1 MTTVNKKLIQEVESP
16 FHSYLL
22 FSNFSSELVKQA
34 KMFAMLLAFDSKDYA
49 EHPDINIIDSEN
61 INTLGVEDIRDVINK
76 DSLSPI
82 EGRYKVVIFP
92 PVKSLTEEASNALLK
107 TIEEPSSRSIFIILS
122 SGKFWSHARDDSQNT
137 ILSTI
142 KSRCRTIFLE
152 SENEIKFDFSTLD
165 FEKFLDG
172 TYLNLDIEK
181 NLVEKLQEATQD
193 LKEINETE
201 SERIKRYQIFLNTI
215 NEFVSNFDETRN
227 ITPNSVLIESLTYL
241 GRHWHL
247 RSQNQRVPP
256 ELWPDLQEPHES
268 TLQPIFRRRADAGRQ
283 GALCPKCILCHWF
296 V

>member
-1 MTTVNKKLIQEVESP
+1 MTTVNKKLTQEVESP

-22 FSNFSSELVKQA
+22 FSNFSSELFKQA
-34 KMFAMLLAFDSKDYA
+34 KMFAMLLAFDSKDYT
-49 EHPDINIIDSEN
+49 EHPDIKIIDSEN
-61 INTLGVEDIRDVINK
+61 LNTLGVEDIRDVIVK

-92 PVKSLTEEASNALLK
+92 PIKSLTEEASNALLK

-172 TYLNLDIEK
+172 TYLNLDTEK

-193 LKEINETE
+193 LKDINETE

-241 GRHWHL
+241 GSSL
-247 RSQNQRVPP
+247 II
-256 ELWPDLQEPHES
+256 QEN
-268 TLQPIFRRRADAGRQ
+268 LDQDYYDF
-283 GALCPKCILCHWF
+283 ILKLETAMQEISSGMRPQI
-296 V
+296 VLSNLTINSGSNE

>member
-1 MTTVNKKLIQEVESP
+1 MTTVNKKLIQEVDSP

-34 KMFAMLLAFDSKDYA
+34 KMFAMLLAFDTKDYVD
-49 EHPDINIIDSEN
+49 HPDIKIIDSEN
-61 INTLGVEDIRDVINK
+61 LNTLGVEDIRDVINK

-82 EGRYKVVIFP
+82 EGKYKVVIFP

-241 GRHWHL
+241 GSSL
-247 RSQNQRVPP
+247 IT
-256 ELWPDLQEPHES
+256 QEN
-268 TLQPIFRRRADAGRQ
+268 LDQDYYDF
-283 GALCPKCILCHWF
+283 ILKLETAMQEISSGMRPQI
-296 V
+296 VLSNLTINSGSNE

>member
-1 MTTVNKKLIQEVESP
+1 MTTVNKKLTQETESP

-34 KMFAMLLAFDSKDYA
+34 KMFAMLLAFDTKDYVD
-49 EHPDINIIDSEN
+49 HPDIKIIDSEN
-61 INTLGVEDIRDVINK
+61 LNTLGVEDIRDVINK

-82 EGRYKVVIFP
+82 EGKYKVVIFP

-227 ITPNSVLIESLTYL
+227 ITSNSVLVESLTYL
-241 GRHWHL
+241 GSSL
-247 RSQNQRVPP
+247 IT
-256 ELWPDLQEPHES
+256 QEN
-268 TLQPIFRRRADAGRQ
+268 LDQDYYDF
-283 GALCPKCILCHWF
+283 ILKLETAMQEISSGMRPQI
-296 V
+296 VLSNLTINSGSNE

>member
-1 MTTVNKKLIQEVESP
+1 MTTVNKKLTQEVESP

-22 FSNFSSELVKQA
+22 FSNFSSELVEQA
-34 KMFAMLLAFDSKDYA
+34 KMFAMLLAFDSKDYS
-49 EHPDINIIDSEN
+49 EHPDIKIIDSEN
-61 INTLGVEDIRDVINK
+61 LNTLGVEDIRDVINK

-122 SGKFWSHARDDSQNT
+122 SGKFWSHARDDSKNT

-181 NLVEKLQEATQD
+181 NLVEKLQEVTQD
-193 LKEINETE
+193 LKDINETE

-241 GRHWHL
+241 GSSL
-247 RSQNQRVPP
+247 IT
-256 ELWPDLQEPHES
+256 QEN
-268 TLQPIFRRRADAGRQ
+268 LDQDYYDF
-283 GALCPKCILCHWF
+283 ILKLEIAMQEISSGMRPQI
-296 V
+296 VLSNLTINSGSNE

>member
-1 MTTVNKKLIQEVESP
+1 MTTVNKKLLQEVESP

-34 KMFAMLLAFDSKDYA
+34 KMFAMLLAFDTKDYT
-49 EHPDINIIDSEN
+49 EHPDIKIIDSEN
-61 INTLGVEDIRDVINK
+61 LNTLGVEDIRDVINK

-82 EGRYKVVIFP
+82 EGKYKVVIFP

-152 SENEIKFDFSTLD
+152 SDNEIKFDFSTLD
-165 FEKFLDG
+165 YEKFLDG

-181 NLVEKLQEATQD
+181 NLVEKLQEVTQD
-193 LKEINETE
+193 LKDINETE

-227 ITPNSVLIESLTYL
+227 ITSNSVLIESLTYL
-241 GRHWHL
+241 GSSL
-247 RSQNQRVPP
+247 II
-256 ELWPDLQEPHES
+256 QEN
-268 TLQPIFRRRADAGRQ
+268 LDQDYYDF
-283 GALCPKCILCHWF
+283 ILKLETAMQEISSGMRPQI
-296 V
+296 VLSNLTINSGSNE

>member
-1 MTTVNKKLIQEVESP
+1 MTTVNKKLIQEVKSP

-227 ITPNSVLIESLTYL
+227 ITSNSVLIESLTYL
-241 GRHWHL
+241 GSSL
-247 RSQNQRVPP
+247 IT
-256 ELWPDLQEPHES
+256 QEN
-268 TLQPIFRRRADAGRQ
+268 LDQDYYDF
-283 GALCPKCILCHWF
+283 ILKLEIAMQEISSGMRPQI
-296 V
+296 VLSNLTINSGSNE

>member
-1 MTTVNKKLIQEVESP
+1 LTIVNKKLLQEVESP

-34 KMFAMLLAFDSKDYA
+34 KMFAMLLSFDTKDYA
-49 EHPDINIIDSEN
+49 DHPDIKVIDSEN

-82 EGRYKVVIFP
+82 EGKYKVVIFP

-181 NLVEKLQEATQD
+181 NLVKKLQEATQD

-201 SERIKRYQIFLNTI
+201 SERIKRYQIFINTI
-215 NEFVSNFDETRN
+215 NEFVSNFDETR
-227 ITPNSVLIESLTYL
+227 TPNSVLIESLTYL
-241 GRHWHL
+241 GSSL
-247 RSQNQRVPP
+247 IIQENLDQDYYDFILKLETAMQEISSGMRSQIVLSNLTINSGSN
-256 ELWPDLQEPHES
+256 E
-268 TLQPIFRRRADAGRQ
+268 
-283 GALCPKCILCHWF
+283 
-296 V
+296 

>member
-1 MTTVNKKLIQEVESP
+1 MTTVNKKLIQEVKSP

-215 NEFVSNFDETRN
+215 NEFISNFDETRN
-227 ITPNSVLIESLTYL
+227 ITSNSVLIESLTYL
-241 GRHWHL
+241 GSSL
-247 RSQNQRVPP
+247 IT
-256 ELWPDLQEPHES
+256 QEN
-268 TLQPIFRRRADAGRQ
+268 LDQDYYDF
-283 GALCPKCILCHWF
+283 ILKLEIAMQEISSGMRPQI
-296 V
+296 VLSNLTINSGSNE

>member
-34 KMFAMLLAFDSKDYA
+34 KMFAMLLAFDTKDYVD
-49 EHPDINIIDSEN
+49 HPDIKIIDSEN
-61 INTLGVEDIRDVINK
+61 LNTLGVEDIRDVINK

-82 EGRYKVVIFP
+82 EGKYKVVIFP

-181 NLVEKLQEATQD
+181 NLVEKLQEVTQD
-193 LKEINETE
+193 LKDINETE

-241 GRHWHL
+241 GSSL
-247 RSQNQRVPP
+247 IT
-256 ELWPDLQEPHES
+256 QEN
-268 TLQPIFRRRADAGRQ
+268 LDQDYYDF
-283 GALCPKCILCHWF
+283 ILKLETAMQEISSGMRPQI
-296 V
+296 VLSNLTINSGSNE

>member
-34 KMFAMLLAFDSKDYA
+34 KMFAMLLAFDTKDYVD
-49 EHPDINIIDSEN
+49 HPDIKIIDSEN
-61 INTLGVEDIRDVINK
+61 LNTLGVEDIRDVINK

-82 EGRYKVVIFP
+82 EGKYKVVIFP

-181 NLVEKLQEATQD
+181 NLVEKLQEVTQD
-193 LKEINETE
+193 LKDINETE

-241 GRHWHL
+241 GSSL
-247 RSQNQRVPP
+247 IT
-256 ELWPDLQEPHES
+256 QENLDQDYYDFILKLETAMQEISSGMRPHIVLSNLTINSGSNE
-268 TLQPIFRRRADAGRQ
+268 
-283 GALCPKCILCHWF
+283 
-296 V
+296 

>member
-34 KMFAMLLAFDSKDYA
+34 KMFAMLLAFDTKDYVD
-49 EHPDINIIDSEN
+49 HPDIKIIDSEN
-61 INTLGVEDIRDVINK
+61 LNTLGVEDIRDVINK

-82 EGRYKVVIFP
+82 EGKYKVVIFP

-165 FEKFLDG
+165 FKKFLDG
-172 TYLNLDIEK
+172 TYLNLEIEE
-181 NLVEKLQEATQD
+181 NLVEKLQKVTQD

-201 SERIKRYQIFLNTI
+201 SERIKRYQIFLNTT
-215 NEFVSNFDETRN
+215 NEFVSNYDESSNVTL
-227 ITPNSVLIESLTYL
+227 NSVLIESLTYL
-241 GRHWHL
+241 GSSL
-247 RSQNQRVPP
+247 INQKNLDQNYYDFILKL
-256 ELWPDLQEPHES
+256 ESAMQEISSGMRPQIVLSNLTINSGSNE
-268 TLQPIFRRRADAGRQ
+268 
-283 GALCPKCILCHWF
+283 
-296 V
+296 

>member
-1 MTTVNKKLIQEVESP
+1 MTTVNKKLTQEAESP

-34 KMFAMLLAFDSKDYA
+34 KMFAMLLAFDTKDYVD
-49 EHPDINIIDSEN
+49 HPDIKIIDSEN
-61 INTLGVEDIRDVINK
+61 LNTLGVEDIRDVINK

-82 EGRYKVVIFP
+82 EGKYKVVIFP

-181 NLVEKLQEATQD
+181 NLVEKLQEVTQD
-193 LKEINETE
+193 LKDINETE

-227 ITPNSVLIESLTYL
+227 ITSNSVLIESLTYL
-241 GRHWHL
+241 GSSL
-247 RSQNQRVPP
+247 II
-256 ELWPDLQEPHES
+256 QEN
-268 TLQPIFRRRADAGRQ
+268 LDQDYYDF
-283 GALCPKCILCHWF
+283 ILKLETAMQEISSGMRPQI
-296 V
+296 VLSNLTINSGSNE

>member
-1 MTTVNKKLIQEVESP
+1 MTTVNKKLTQEVESP

-172 TYLNLDIEK
+172 TYLNLNIEK
-181 NLVEKLQEATQD
+181 IFVEKLQDATQD
-193 LKEINETE
+193 LKEINETQ
-201 SERIKRYQIFLNTI
+201 SERIKRNQIFLNTI

-227 ITPNSVLIESLTYL
+227 ITQNSVLIESLTYL
-241 GRHWHL
+241 GSSL
-247 RSQNQRVPP
+247 II
-256 ELWPDLQEPHES
+256 QEN
-268 TLQPIFRRRADAGRQ
+268 LDQDYFDF
-283 GALCPKCILCHWF
+283 ILKLETAMQEISSGMRPQI
-296 V
+296 VLSNLTINSGTNE

>member
-1 MTTVNKKLIQEVESP
+1 MTTINKKLLQEVESP

-34 KMFAMLLAFDSKDYA
+34 KMFAMLLAFDSTDYA
-49 EHPDINIIDSEN
+49 EHPDIKIIDSEN
-61 INTLGVEDIRDVINK
+61 LNTLGVEDIRDVINK
-76 DSLSPI
+76 DSHSPI
-82 EGRYKVVIFP
+82 EGKYKVVIFP

-172 TYLNLDIEK
+172 TYINLDIEK

-201 SERIKRYQIFLNTI
+201 SERIKCYQIFLNTI

-227 ITPNSVLIESLTYL
+227 ITPNSVLIESLSYL
-241 GRHWHL
+241 GSSL
-247 RSQNQRVPP
+247 IIQKNLDQDYYDFILKL
-256 ELWPDLQEPHES
+256 ETAMQEISSGMRPQIVLSNLTINSGSNE
-268 TLQPIFRRRADAGRQ
+268 
-283 GALCPKCILCHWF
+283 
-296 V
+296 

>member
-1 MTTVNKKLIQEVESP
+1 MTTVNKKLIQEVKSP

-227 ITPNSVLIESLTYL
+227 ITSNSVLIESLTYL
-241 GRHWHL
+241 GSSL
-247 RSQNQRVPP
+247 IT
-256 ELWPDLQEPHES
+256 QEN
-268 TLQPIFRRRADAGRQ
+268 LDQ
-283 GALCPKCILCHWF
+283 GYYDFILKLEIAMQEISSGMRPQI
-296 V
+296 VLSNLTINSGSNE

>member
-1 MTTVNKKLIQEVESP
+1 LTTVNKKLIQEVESP

-165 FEKFLDG
+165 FKKFLDG

-215 NEFVSNFDETRN
+215 NEFISNFDETRN
-227 ITPNSVLIESLTYL
+227 ITSNSVLIESLTYL
-241 GRHWHL
+241 GSSL
-247 RSQNQRVPP
+247 IT
-256 ELWPDLQEPHES
+256 QEN
-268 TLQPIFRRRADAGRQ
+268 LDQDYYDF
-283 GALCPKCILCHWF
+283 ILKLEIAMQEISSGMRPQI
-296 V
+296 VLSNLTINSGSNE

>member
-1 MTTVNKKLIQEVESP
+1 MTTVNKKLLQEVESP

-34 KMFAMLLAFDSKDYA
+34 KMFAMLLAFDTKDYTQ
-49 EHPDINIIDSEN
+49 HPDIKIIDSEN
-61 INTLGVEDIRDVINK
+61 LNTLGVEDIRDVINK

-82 EGRYKVVIFP
+82 EGKYKVVIFP
-92 PVKSLTEEASNALLK
+92 PLKSLTEEASNALLK
-107 TIEEPSSRSIFIILS
+107 TIEEPSSRSIFLILS

-165 FEKFLDG
+165 FKKFLDG

-201 SERIKRYQIFLNTI
+201 SIRIKRYQIFLNTI

-227 ITPNSVLIESLTYL
+227 ITSNSVLIESLTYL
-241 GRHWHL
+241 GSSL
-247 RSQNQRVPP
+247 IT
-256 ELWPDLQEPHES
+256 QEN
-268 TLQPIFRRRADAGRQ
+268 LDQDYYDF
-283 GALCPKCILCHWF
+283 ILKLETAMQEISSGMRPQI
-296 V
+296 VLSNLTINSGSNE

>member
-1 MTTVNKKLIQEVESP
+1 MTTVNKKLTQEVESP

-227 ITPNSVLIESLTYL
+227 ITSNSVLIESLTYL
-241 GRHWHL
+241 GSSL
-247 RSQNQRVPP
+247 IT
-256 ELWPDLQEPHES
+256 QEN
-268 TLQPIFRRRADAGRQ
+268 LDQ
-283 GALCPKCILCHWF
+283 GYYDFILKLEIAMQEISSGMRPQI
-296 V
+296 VLSNLTINSGSNE

>member
-1 MTTVNKKLIQEVESP
+1 MTKVNKKLLQEVESP

-49 EHPDINIIDSEN
+49 NHPDIKIIHSEN
-61 INTLGVEDIRDVINK
+61 LNTLGVEDIRDVINK

-82 EGRYKVVIFP
+82 EGRYKVIIFP
-92 PVKSLTEEASNALLK
+92 PIKSLTEEASNALLK

-122 SGKFWSHARDDSQNT
+122 SGKFWSHARDDFQNT

-142 KSRCRTIFLE
+142 KSRCRSIFLE

-165 FEKFLDG
+165 FEKFLEG
-172 TYLNLDIEK
+172 TYLNFDIEK

-215 NEFVSNFDETRN
+215 NEIVSNFDESIN

-241 GRHWHL
+241 GSSL
-247 RSQNQRVPP
+247 IIQDN
-256 ELWPDLQEPHES
+256 LDKNYYD
-268 TLQPIFRRRADAGRQ
+268 F
-283 GALCPKCILCHWF
+283 ILKLETAMLEISSGMRPQI
-296 V
+296 VLSNLTINSGSNG

>member
-1 MTTVNKKLIQEVESP
+1 MTTVNKKLTQEVESP

-22 FSNFSSELVKQA
+22 FSNFSSELVEQA

-227 ITPNSVLIESLTYL
+227 ITSNSVLIESLTYL
-241 GRHWHL
+241 GSSL
-247 RSQNQRVPP
+247 IT
-256 ELWPDLQEPHES
+256 QEN
-268 TLQPIFRRRADAGRQ
+268 LDQ
-283 GALCPKCILCHWF
+283 GYYDFILKLEIAMQEISSGMRPQI
-296 V
+296 VLSNLTINSGSNE

>member
-1 MTTVNKKLIQEVESP
+1 MTTVNKKLLQEVESP

-22 FSNFSSELVKQA
+22 FSNYSSELVKQA

-172 TYLNLDIEK
+172 TYLNLDMEK
-181 NLVEKLQEATQD
+181 ILVQKLQEATQD

-201 SERIKRYQIFLNTI
+201 SDRIKRFQIFLNRI

-227 ITPNSVLIESLTYL
+227 ITSNSVLIESLTYL
-241 GRHWHL
+241 GSSL
-247 RSQNQRVPP
+247 IT
-256 ELWPDLQEPHES
+256 QEN
-268 TLQPIFRRRADAGRQ
+268 LDQDYYDF
-283 GALCPKCILCHWF
+283 ILKLEIAMQEISSGMRPQI
-296 V
+296 VLSNLTINSGSNE

>member
-1 MTTVNKKLIQEVESP
+1 MTTVNKKLTQEVESP

-34 KMFAMLLAFDSKDYA
+34 KMFAMLLAFDTKDYVD
-49 EHPDINIIDSEN
+49 HPDIKIIDSEN
-61 INTLGVEDIRDVINK
+61 LNTLGVEDIRDVINK

-82 EGRYKVVIFP
+82 EGKYKVVIFP

-181 NLVEKLQEATQD
+181 NLVEKLQEVTQD
-193 LKEINETE
+193 LKDINETE

-227 ITPNSVLIESLTYL
+227 ITSNSVLIESLTYL
-241 GRHWHL
+241 GSSL
-247 RSQNQRVPP
+247 II
-256 ELWPDLQEPHES
+256 QEN
-268 TLQPIFRRRADAGRQ
+268 LDQDYYDF
-283 GALCPKCILCHWF
+283 ILKLETAMQEISSGMRPQI
-296 V
+296 VLSNLTINSGSNE

>member
-34 KMFAMLLAFDSKDYA
+34 KMFAMLLAFDTKDYVD
-49 EHPDINIIDSEN
+49 HPDIKIIDSEN
-61 INTLGVEDIRDVINK
+61 LNTLGVEDIRDVINK

-82 EGRYKVVIFP
+82 EGKYKVVIFP

-227 ITPNSVLIESLTYL
+227 ITSNSVLIESLTYL
-241 GRHWHL
+241 GSSL
-247 RSQNQRVPP
+247 IT
-256 ELWPDLQEPHES
+256 QEN
-268 TLQPIFRRRADAGRQ
+268 LDQDYYDF
-283 GALCPKCILCHWF
+283 ILKLETAMQEISSGMRPQI
-296 V
+296 VLSNLTINSGSNE

>member
-181 NLVEKLQEATQD
+181 NLVEKLQEVTQD
-193 LKEINETE
+193 LKDINENE
-201 SERIKRYQIFLNTI
+201 SERIKRCQIFLNTI

-227 ITPNSVLIESLTYL
+227 ITSYSVLIESLTYL
-241 GRHWHL
+241 GSSL
-247 RSQNQRVPP
+247 II
-256 ELWPDLQEPHES
+256 QEN
-268 TLQPIFRRRADAGRQ
+268 LDQDYYDF
-283 GALCPKCILCHWF
+283 ILKLETAMQEISSGMRPQI
-296 V
+296 VLSNLTINSGSNE

>member
-1 MTTVNKKLIQEVESP
+1 MTTVNKKLIQEVKSP

-122 SGKFWSHARDDSQNT
+122 SGKFWPHARDDSQNT

-227 ITPNSVLIESLTYL
+227 ITSNSVLIESLTYL
-241 GRHWHL
+241 GSSL
-247 RSQNQRVPP
+247 IT
-256 ELWPDLQEPHES
+256 QEN
-268 TLQPIFRRRADAGRQ
+268 LDQDYYDF
-283 GALCPKCILCHWF
+283 ILKLEIAMQEISSGMRPQI
-296 V
+296 VLSNLTINSGSNE

>member
-1 MTTVNKKLIQEVESP
+1 MTTVNKKLLQEVESP

-22 FSNFSSELVKQA
+22 FSNYSSELVKQA
-34 KMFAMLLAFDSKDYA
+34 KMFAMLLAFDSKDYP
-49 EHPDINIIDSEN
+49 EHPDIKIIDSEN
-61 INTLGVEDIRDVINK
+61 LNTLGVEDIRDVINK

-82 EGRYKVVIFP
+82 EGKYKVVIFP

-172 TYLNLDIEK
+172 TYLNLNIEK
-181 NLVEKLQEATQD
+181 IFVEKLQDATQD
-193 LKEINETE
+193 LKEINETQ
-201 SERIKRYQIFLNTI
+201 SERIKRNQIFLNTI

-227 ITPNSVLIESLTYL
+227 ITQNSVLIESLTYL
-241 GRHWHL
+241 GSSL
-247 RSQNQRVPP
+247 II
-256 ELWPDLQEPHES
+256 QEN
-268 TLQPIFRRRADAGRQ
+268 LDQDYFDF
-283 GALCPKCILCHWF
+283 ILKLETAMQEISSGMRPQI
-296 V
+296 VLSNLTINSGTNE

>member
-1 MTTVNKKLIQEVESP
+1 LTTVNKKLIQEVESP

-172 TYLNLDIEK
+172 TYLNLDMEK
-181 NLVEKLQEATQD
+181 NLVQKLQEATQD

-227 ITPNSVLIESLTYL
+227 ITSNSVLIESLTYL
-241 GRHWHL
+241 GSSL
-247 RSQNQRVPP
+247 IT
-256 ELWPDLQEPHES
+256 QEN
-268 TLQPIFRRRADAGRQ
+268 LDQDYYDF
-283 GALCPKCILCHWF
+283 ILKLEIAMQEISSGMRPQI
-296 V
+296 VLSNLTINSGSNE

>member
-1 MTTVNKKLIQEVESP
+1 MTTVNKKLTQEVESP

-34 KMFAMLLAFDSKDYA
+34 KMFAMLLAFDTKDYVD
-49 EHPDINIIDSEN
+49 HPDIKIIDSEN
-61 INTLGVEDIRDVINK
+61 LNTLGVEDIRDVINK

-82 EGRYKVVIFP
+82 EGKYKVVIFP

-107 TIEEPSSRSIFIILS
+107 TIEEPSSRSIFLILS
-122 SGKFWSHARDDSQNT
+122 SGKFWSHARDGFQNT

-165 FEKFLDG
+165 FEKFLDS

-181 NLVEKLQEATQD
+181 NLVEKLQDATQD

-241 GRHWHL
+241 GSSL
-247 RSQNQRVPP
+247 IT
-256 ELWPDLQEPHES
+256 QEN
-268 TLQPIFRRRADAGRQ
+268 LDQDYYDF
-283 GALCPKCILCHWF
+283 ILKLETAMQEISSGMRPQI
-296 V
+296 VLSNLTINSGSNE

>member
-1 MTTVNKKLIQEVESP
+1 MTTVNKKLTQEVESP

-34 KMFAMLLAFDSKDYA
+34 KMFAMLLAFDTKDYVD
-49 EHPDINIIDSEN
+49 HPDIKIIDSEN
-61 INTLGVEDIRDVINK
+61 LNTLGVEDIRDVINK

-82 EGRYKVVIFP
+82 EGKYKVVIFP

-181 NLVEKLQEATQD
+181 NLVEKLQEVTQD
-193 LKEINETE
+193 LKDINETE

-227 ITPNSVLIESLTYL
+227 ITSNSVLVESLTYL
-241 GRHWHL
+241 GSSL
-247 RSQNQRVPP
+247 IT
-256 ELWPDLQEPHES
+256 QEN
-268 TLQPIFRRRADAGRQ
+268 LDQDYYDF
-283 GALCPKCILCHWF
+283 ILKLETAMQEISSGMRPQI
-296 V
+296 VLSNLTINSGSNE

>member
-1 MTTVNKKLIQEVESP
+1 MTTVNKKLLQEVESP

-34 KMFAMLLAFDSKDYA
+34 KMFAMLLAFDLKDYA
-49 EHPDINIIDSEN
+49 EHPDIKIIDSEN
-61 INTLGVEDIRDVINK
+61 LHTLGVEDIRDVINK

-165 FEKFLDG
+165 FEKFIDG

-181 NLVEKLQEATQD
+181 NLVEKLQKATQD
-193 LKEINETE
+193 LREINETE

-227 ITPNSVLIESLTYL
+227 LTPNSVLIESLTYL
-241 GRHWHL
+241 GSSL
-247 RSQNQRVPP
+247 II
-256 ELWPDLQEPHES
+256 QEN
-268 TLQPIFRRRADAGRQ
+268 LDQDYYDF
-283 GALCPKCILCHWF
+283 ILKLETAMQEISSGMRPQI
-296 V
+296 VLSNLTINSGSNE

>member
-34 KMFAMLLAFDSKDYA
+34 KMFAMLLAFDTKDYVD
-49 EHPDINIIDSEN
+49 HPDIKIIDSEN
-61 INTLGVEDIRDVINK
+61 LNTLGVEDIRDVINK

-82 EGRYKVVIFP
+82 EGKYKVVIFP

-181 NLVEKLQEATQD
+181 NLVEKLQEVTQD
-193 LKEINETE
+193 LKDINETE

-227 ITPNSVLIESLTYL
+227 ITSNSVLIESLTYL
-241 GRHWHL
+241 GSSL
-247 RSQNQRVPP
+247 IT
-256 ELWPDLQEPHES
+256 QEN
-268 TLQPIFRRRADAGRQ
+268 LDQDYYDF
-283 GALCPKCILCHWF
+283 ILKLETAMQEISSGMRPQI
-296 V
+296 VLSNLTINSGSNE

>member
-1 MTTVNKKLIQEVESP
+1 VNKKLLQEVESP

-34 KMFAMLLAFDSKDYA
+34 KMFAMLLAFDTKDYTQ
-49 EHPDINIIDSEN
+49 HPDIKIIDSEN
-61 INTLGVEDIRDVINK
+61 LNTLGVEDIRDVINK

-82 EGRYKVVIFP
+82 EGKYKVVIFP
-92 PVKSLTEEASNALLK
+92 PLKSLTEEASNALLK
-107 TIEEPSSRSIFIILS
+107 TIEEPSSRSIFLILS

-165 FEKFLDG
+165 FKKFLDG

-201 SERIKRYQIFLNTI
+201 SVRIKRYQIFLNTI

-227 ITPNSVLIESLTYL
+227 ITSNSVLIESLTYL
-241 GRHWHL
+241 GSSL
-247 RSQNQRVPP
+247 IT
-256 ELWPDLQEPHES
+256 QEN
-268 TLQPIFRRRADAGRQ
+268 LDQDYYDF
-283 GALCPKCILCHWF
+283 ILKLETAMQEISSGMRPQI
-296 V
+296 VLSNLTINSGSNE

>member
-1 MTTVNKKLIQEVESP
+1 MTTVNKKLTQEVESP

-34 KMFAMLLAFDSKDYA
+34 KMFAMLLAFDTKDYVD
-49 EHPDINIIDSEN
+49 HPDIKIIDSEN
-61 INTLGVEDIRDVINK
+61 LNTLGVEDIRDVINK

-82 EGRYKVVIFP
+82 EGKYKVVIFP

-181 NLVEKLQEATQD
+181 NLVEKLQEVTQD
-193 LKEINETE
+193 LKDINETE

-215 NEFVSNFDETRN
+215 NEFVSNFDETRK
-227 ITPNSVLIESLTYL
+227 ITSNSVLIESLTYL
-241 GRHWHL
+241 GSSL
-247 RSQNQRVPP
+247 II
-256 ELWPDLQEPHES
+256 QEN
-268 TLQPIFRRRADAGRQ
+268 LDQDYYDF
-283 GALCPKCILCHWF
+283 ILKLEIAMQEISSGMRPQI
-296 V
+296 VLSNLTINSGSNE

>member
-1 MTTVNKKLIQEVESP
+1 MTTVNKKLIQEVKSP

-142 KSRCRTIFLE
+142 ISRCRTIFLE

-227 ITPNSVLIESLTYL
+227 ITSNSVLIESLTYL
-241 GRHWHL
+241 GSSL
-247 RSQNQRVPP
+247 IT
-256 ELWPDLQEPHES
+256 QEN
-268 TLQPIFRRRADAGRQ
+268 LDQDYYDF
-283 GALCPKCILCHWF
+283 ILKLEIAMQEISSGMRPQI
-296 V
+296 VLSNLTINSGSNE

>member
-1 MTTVNKKLIQEVESP
+1 MTSVNKKLLQEVESP

-34 KMFAMLLAFDSKDYA
+34 KMFSMLLAFDSQDYVD
-49 EHPDINIIDSEN
+49 HPDIKIVDSEN
-61 INTLGVEDIRDVINK
+61 LNTLGVEDIRDVINK

-122 SGKFWSHARDDSQNT
+122 SGKFWSHARDDSQNS

-181 NLVEKLQEATQD
+181 NLVEKLQEATQN

-201 SERIKRYQIFLNTI
+201 PKRIKRYQIFLNTI

-227 ITPNSVLIESLTYL
+227 ITTNSVLIESLTYL
-241 GRHWHL
+241 GSSL
-247 RSQNQRVPP
+247 VIQENLDQ
-256 ELWPDLQEPHES
+256 DYYDFILQLETAMQEISSGMRPQIVLSNLTINSGSNE
-268 TLQPIFRRRADAGRQ
+268 
-283 GALCPKCILCHWF
+283 
-296 V
+296 

>member
-34 KMFAMLLAFDSKDYA
+34 KMFAMLLAFDTKDYVD
-49 EHPDINIIDSEN
+49 HPDIKIIDSEN
-61 INTLGVEDIRDVINK
+61 LNTLGVEDIRDVINK

-82 EGRYKVVIFP
+82 EGKYKVVIFP

-181 NLVEKLQEATQD
+181 NLVEKLQEVTQD
-193 LKEINETE
+193 LKDINETE

-241 GRHWHL
+241 GSSL
-247 RSQNQRVPP
+247 II
-256 ELWPDLQEPHES
+256 QEN
-268 TLQPIFRRRADAGRQ
+268 LDQDYYDF
-283 GALCPKCILCHWF
+283 ILKLETAMKEISSGMRPQI
-296 V
+296 VLSNLTINSGSNE

>member
-1 MTTVNKKLIQEVESP
+1 MTTVNKKLTLEVESP

-34 KMFAMLLAFDSKDYA
+34 KMFAMLLAFDTKDYVD
-49 EHPDINIIDSEN
+49 HPDIKIIDSEN
-61 INTLGVEDIRDVINK
+61 LNTLGVEDIRDVINK

-82 EGRYKVVIFP
+82 EGKYKVVIFP

-181 NLVEKLQEATQD
+181 NLVEKLQEVTQD
-193 LKEINETE
+193 LKDINETE

-227 ITPNSVLIESLTYL
+227 ITSNSVLVESLTYL
-241 GRHWHL
+241 GSSL
-247 RSQNQRVPP
+247 IT
-256 ELWPDLQEPHES
+256 QEN
-268 TLQPIFRRRADAGRQ
+268 LDQDYYDF
-283 GALCPKCILCHWF
+283 ILKLETAMQEISSGMRPQI
-296 V
+296 VLSNLTINSGSNE

>member
-1 MTTVNKKLIQEVESP
+1 LTTVNKKLIQEVESP

-227 ITPNSVLIESLTYL
+227 ITSNSVLIESLTYL
-241 GRHWHL
+241 GSSL
-247 RSQNQRVPP
+247 IT
-256 ELWPDLQEPHES
+256 QEN
-268 TLQPIFRRRADAGRQ
+268 LDQ
-283 GALCPKCILCHWF
+283 GYYDFILKLEIAMQEISSGMRPQI
-296 V
+296 VLSNLTINSGSNE